1 MSESARTL
9 SGLTNYASKAE
20 LSDNKQATG
29 ITPAVIKAKQPGV
42 KKATKTN
49 LTRMK
54 QDALELKECY

>member
-1 MSESARTL
+1 M